1 MGTAQVSETK
11 KRQKTTIFISPDLFG
26 FFFLL
31 KNQKK
36 KNYDFLTNML
46 YENYFSL
53 KFKFIPLCRRYVE
66 NKLFWAH
73 FQSEVYT
80 VKSGY
85 KFLAKNQA
93 AVGQST
99 PVVENL
105 DKSLGYGYPK

>member
-1 MGTAQVSETK
+1 
-11 KRQKTTIFISPDLFG
+11 
-26 FFFLL
+26 
-31 KNQKK
+31 
-36 KNYDFLTNML
+36 ML

-53 KFKFIPLCRRYVE
+53 KFKFIPLCRRYVD